1 MLSTHLR
8 MKLLCDS
15 IIYKPDCMR
24 RLDMIFLFARA
35 ECACCHVVSLGALA
49 CVLPVPMVKQPWL
62 DSDQNEAAF
71 QITPSFKLKRPQLKK
86 QFAKEV
92 EQMYKALG
100 Q

>member
-1 MLSTHLR
+1 
-8 MKLLCDS
+8 
-15 IIYKPDCMR
+15 
-24 RLDMIFLFARA
+24 
-35 ECACCHVVSLGALA
+35 
-49 CVLPVPMVKQPWL
+49 MVKQPWL